1 MIMNDQQITQTF
13 NEICQLLASRKL
25 KPGFDLLEQ
34 LINETGSGDF
44 RDEYHNLEQTYKYM
58 LQYTVEGI
66 NDPERQKVYKHLLIS
81 AFELT
86 DKVIE
91 NLRMRFSA
99 LLPYQKK
106 RGFAHLYLENLSKT
120 YHEIEDFHVH
130 NELQS
135 LIDESISPQTGKQ
148 ESARIHTEKLNYIF
162 YHFWFRDLLNYDE
175 LNFVRN
181 FLSGESIPIHEKAL
195 LVTALTFSLAR
206 YFDEQKFNLLF
217 EAYDT
222 TDELVRQRALVGL
235 MISLYQYD
243 LRLPFFTQI
252 TGRLAILNEDPEF
265 KRLFEKVILQFI
277 RSKETEKLQRRLQDE
292 ILPEMMRISPNLRNK
307 LNMDN
312 LMGEGMMD
320 DKNPDWQD
328 IFSESPGLMDKLEEL
343 SELQMEGADVFMSS
357 FSMLKNFPFFSE
369 FVNWFMPF
377 FPEHPEIS
385 DVTGDKSDESTNTF
399 MEAIVK
405 SPMLCNSDK
414 YSFCLSLQNIPKE
427 YKEMMSGSLKAEMDQ
442 LEEIQQD
449 ELAISPNKAAEVAS
463 NQYIQDLYRFFKL
476 HPNHTDFEDVFSWR
490 LDFHNKNTFRPLLQ
504 EDLGILRKMAE
515 FYFAKNYFDEASEIY
530 QMLLQEGE
538 DGEILQKLA
547 FCYQKTGNYRD
558 ALNFYLKAD
567 LFDVNKIWN
576 HKKIALCYRNLKEPE
591 KALDY
596 YKQAEILEPDNMS
609 THISIGHCYMELKKY
624 EDALK
629 YYFKVEYLSPGNKN
643 VWRPLAWSSL
653 LVGKLE
659 QSENYYRK
667 LIEGAPNKYDLMNM
681 GHVQWCLGNR
691 KAALEW
697 YRKSIRNKENS
708 EAEFMAAFEEDL
720 EHLLRQGID
729 PEDVPIMLDQLRYS
743 LEA

>member
-1 MIMNDQQITQTF
+1 MNDQEITQKY

-25 KPGFDLLEQ
+25 KPAFDLLEQ
-34 LINETGSGDF
+34 LITETGAGDF

-66 NDPERQKVYKHLLIS
+66 NDPERQKVYRHLLVS
-81 AFELT
+81 TFELA
-86 DKVIE
+86 DKVTE
-91 NLRMRFSA
+91 TLRMRFSN
-99 LLPYQKK
+99 LFPYQKK
-106 RGFAHLYLENLSKT
+106 RGFAGLYIENLSET
-120 YHEIEDFHVH
+120 LQEIEEFHVH

-135 LIDESISPQTGKQ
+135 LIDESISGQPGN
-148 ESARIHTEKLNYIF
+148 ENAARTHLEKLNYVF
-162 YHFWFRDLLNYDE
+162 YHFWFRDLLTDDE
-175 LNFVRN
+175 MSFARN
-181 FLSGESIPIHEKAL
+181 FLSGESIPVHEKAL
-195 LVTALTFSLAR
+195 FATALTFSLAR

-217 EAYDT
+217 EVYDT

-235 MISLYQYD
+235 MLTLYQYD
-243 LRLPFFTQI
+243 LRLPSFTQI

-277 RSKETEKLQRRLQDE
+277 RSKETEELQRRLQDE
-292 ILPEMMRISPNLRNK
+292 ILPEMMRLSPNLRNK

-328 IFSESPGLMDKLEEL
+328 IFSESPGLMDKMEEL
-343 SELQMEGADVFMSS
+343 SELQMEGADVFMGS

-377 FPEHPEIS
+377 FPQHPEIS
-385 DVTGDKSDESTNTF
+385 GVTGDKGDEATNTF

-414 YSFCLSLQNIPKE
+414 YSFCLSLQNIPNE

-442 LEEIQQD
+442 MEELQQD
-449 ELAISPNKAAEVAS
+449 EMAVSPNKAAEVAS

-476 HPNHTDFEDVFSWR
+476 HPNHTDFEDVFAWR
-490 LDFHNKNTFRPLLQ
+490 LDFHNKNTFQPLLQ

-530 QMLLQEGE
+530 LMLLQENE
-538 DGEILQKLA
+538 DGELLQKVA
-547 FCYQKTGNYRD
+547 FCYQKTGNYEE
-558 ALNFYLKAD
+558 ALKYYLKAD
-567 LFDVNKIWN
+567 LFDINKIWN

-596 YKQAEILEPDNMS
+596 YKQAEILEPDNLS
-609 THISIGHCYMELKKY
+609 THISVGHCYMELKKY

-667 LIEGAPNKYDLMNM
+667 LIDGSPNKYDLMNM

-691 KAALEW
+691 KEALEW

-708 EAEFMAAFEEDL
+708 EAEFMAAFDEDI
-720 EHLLRQGID
+720 EHLLKQGID

-743 LEA
+743 LES